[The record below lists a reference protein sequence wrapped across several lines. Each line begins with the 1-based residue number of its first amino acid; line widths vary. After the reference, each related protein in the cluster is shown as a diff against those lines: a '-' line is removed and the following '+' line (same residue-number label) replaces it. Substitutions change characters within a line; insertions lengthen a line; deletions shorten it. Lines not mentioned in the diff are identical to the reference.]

1 MRRAFAP
8 PHPPDPRA
16 ETVEFSSSNSS
27 LHRRRAAADR
37 ALPSSSQVRPG
48 LEKDRDVR
56 RDEDGDSDQEPRAE
70 VFPKGARATDPPA
83 ASDPPPLRSTERK
96 KRKPPASS
104 LFEPSDAGLFFFRH
118 PTPADVSLSLSPPRP
133 PQVQKNGTG
142 EHIPP
147 PRPKRKSAT
156 PYPQKSTAGGAPS
169 RGGKRAAAAA
179 AKKEAAAAAAAR
191 ARAAAAA
198 AAQADAERGYH
209 QYQHAARRMQGPG
222 GPGQGW
228 GMGPGGYA
236 QPGPGP
242 MSGGWLGDG
251 AAPQHAHVAAGNAN
265 AFKGQHGGGGNG
277 AMKKGQTPDF
287 FVVYTFLAEIF
298 DPDVRA
304 SCKEKL
310 SRMSSVDRETVML
323 LMQNLGANLMCERMW
338 EDQIKLIGAGCPTFV
353 NASEGAFDERGLGP
367 GGGHAAAHG
376 VGSGVGAR
384 ATMMGGSVG
393 GGAGGTEEG
402 SLNSNG
408 SGSDEQQQQR
418 ATTTTRG
425 PGAGGGGDAGAGAGA
440 GAGGQ
445 PAPGDGGVGVG
456 GWGDQVYITDDP
468 SVAAGV
474 EAAS

>member
-1 MRRAFAP
+1 
-8 PHPPDPRA
+8 
-16 ETVEFSSSNSS
+16 
-27 LHRRRAAADR
+27 
-37 ALPSSSQVRPG
+37 
-48 LEKDRDVR
+48 
-56 RDEDGDSDQEPRAE
+56 
-70 VFPKGARATDPPA
+70 
-83 ASDPPPLRSTERK
+83 
-96 KRKPPASS
+96 
-104 LFEPSDAGLFFFRH
+104 
-118 PTPADVSLSLSPPRP
+118 
-133 PQVQKNGTG
+133 
-142 EHIPP
+142 
-147 PRPKRKSAT
+147 
-156 PYPQKSTAGGAPS
+156 
-169 RGGKRAAAAA
+169 
-179 AKKEAAAAAAAR
+179 
-191 ARAAAAA
+191 
-198 AAQADAERGYH
+198 
-209 QYQHAARRMQGPG
+209 MQGPG

>member
-1 MRRAFAP
+1 MK
-8 PHPPDPRA
+8 PDASKARKPYTITKSR
-16 ETVEFSSSNSS
+16 ESWTEKEHNMF
-27 LHRRRAAADR
+27 
-37 ALPSSSQVRPG
+37 
-48 LEKDRDVR
+48 LEAINMYDRDWKKIETYV
-56 RDEDGDSDQEPRAE
+56 GTKTVIQI
-70 VFPKGARATDPPA
+70 
-83 ASDPPPLRSTERK
+83 RSHAQK
-96 KRKPPASS
+96 YFLK
-104 LFEPSDAGLFFFRH
+104 
-118 PTPADVSLSLSPPRP
+118 
-133 PQVQKNGTG
+133 VQKNGTG

-156 PYPQKSTAGGAPS
+156 PYPQKSNAGGAPS

-179 AKKEAAAAAAAR
+179 AKKEAAAAAADAR

-198 AAQADAERGYH
+198 AAQADMERGYH

-440 GAGGQ
+440 GGQ